1 MALLHVFWQEEEMSL
16 YLTAEQREVLEPVI
30 PDPPRRE
37 DGRSGPWP
45 AEKNSHVVPPQ
56 SVRHK
61 NPAPATMA
69 TSAATAWLIRKPPT
83 TSACWRSGSS
93 QTRPNPYQ
101 PRTAKA

>member
-1 MALLHVFWQEEEMSL
+1 MD
-16 YLTAEQREVLEPVI
+16 LTDEQREVLEPLI
-30 PDPPRRE
+30 RLAGKMDEAKP
-37 DGRSGPWP
+37 GP
-45 AEKNSHVVPPQ
+45 AEKNGHVVPPQ

-61 NPAPATMA
+61 NPALATMA
-69 TSAATAWLIRKPPT
+69 TSAATAWLIRTPPT

>member
-1 MALLHVFWQEEEMSL
+1 MALSHVSWQEEESMD
-16 YLTAEQREVLEPVI
+16 LTDEQREVLEPLI

-37 DGRSGPWP
+37 DGRGEPGPS
-45 AEKNSHVVPPQ
+45 EKNGHVVPPQ

-69 TSAATAWLIRKPPT
+69 TSAATAWLIRTPPT
-83 TSACWRSGSS
+83 TSGCWRSGSS